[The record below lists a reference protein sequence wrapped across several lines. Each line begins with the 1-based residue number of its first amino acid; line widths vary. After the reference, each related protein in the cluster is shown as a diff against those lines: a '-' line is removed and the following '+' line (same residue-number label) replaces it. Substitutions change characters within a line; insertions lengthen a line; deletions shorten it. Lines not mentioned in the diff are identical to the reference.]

1 MKKSLLII
9 TFFLAIFFSWKLEKT
24 YPMPPNI
31 NLNESSNLPVTMMV
45 SMFNLE
51 SLMVGWLWL
60 QFDTDSLGSVQNYHR
75 LLATLDMIT
84 SIKGD
89 EFHAWGLATFMR
101 YKRYMARGN
110 SLKAEE
116 SELSLVQAQKKYPRN
131 YRGYYEV
138 AYFYAFLKKDK
149 KTAWEY
155 IQQAYK
161 LNPDKEVSTL
171 YMHLKNSSY

>member
-1 MKKSLLII
+1 MRKTLLALS
-9 TFFLAIFFSWKLEKT
+9 FSLAIFFSWKLEKT

-31 NLNESSNLPVTMMV
+31 NLQESSNLPITMMV

-101 YKRYMARGN
+101 YKRYIREGN
-110 SLKAEE
+110 SIKAQE
-116 SELSLVQAQKKYPRN
+116 SETTLLEVQKKHPN
-131 YRGYYEV
+131 HYRGYYEV
-138 AYFYAFLKKDK
+138 AYFYAFLKRDK
-149 KTAWEY
+149 KTAWTY
-155 IQQAYK
+155 IQRAYDI
-161 LNPDKEVSTL
+161 NPNKEVSTL
-171 YMHLKNSSY
+171 YQHLLRSRY